1 MPKIKVRMPN
11 LHHPVYK
18 VNIGDL
24 VRVPIYKSIKGELM
38 AASPDWVSQPN
49 AHNSPPRTQ
58 IVSALVV
65 DSRRRKSGMGAIESI
80 EILVGD
86 ERIQIPTSCVMEVV
100 NRDAR
105 KIKY

>member
-1 MPKIKVRMPN
+1 M
-11 LHHPVYK
+11 
-18 VNIGDL
+18 
-24 VRVPIYKSIKGELM
+24 RVPLYKSIKGELM

-65 DSRRRKSGMGAIESI
+65 DSRRRKTELGAIIESI

-86 ERIQIPTSCVMEVV
+86 ERIKVPTSCVMEVV
-100 NRDAR
+100 NRDAK